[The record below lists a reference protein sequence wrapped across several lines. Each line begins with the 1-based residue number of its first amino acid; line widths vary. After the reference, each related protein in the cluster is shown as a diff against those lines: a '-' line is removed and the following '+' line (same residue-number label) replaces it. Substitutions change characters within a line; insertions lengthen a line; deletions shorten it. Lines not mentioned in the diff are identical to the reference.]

1 MEERMF
7 ESITGSENGESGAFQ
22 FFIWEVRVDIYC
34 PIPGRRETPSE
45 ATRMAEQYFGHSAY

>member
-1 MEERMF
+1 MF
-7 ESITGSENGESGAFQ
+7 ESITGGENGESGAFQ

-34 PIPGRRETPSE
+34 PIPGRRETPSG